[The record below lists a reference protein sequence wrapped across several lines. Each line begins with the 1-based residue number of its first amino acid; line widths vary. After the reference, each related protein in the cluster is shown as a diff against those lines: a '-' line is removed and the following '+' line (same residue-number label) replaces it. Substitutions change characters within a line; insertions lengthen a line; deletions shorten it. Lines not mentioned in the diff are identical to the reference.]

1 MRVDLQPAYVL
12 HTRPY
17 RDTSMLVDLLTQ
29 EHGRVALVAKGVR
42 TEKSRRR
49 ALLNPFAGLLASFQ
63 GRGGLKLLTAV
74 EPHGPAATLHGAA
87 LYCGFY
93 INELLLRLLA
103 EHDPHPYVFKNY
115 QTTLVALSRDNQ
127 LEPWLR
133 RFELSVLEELGY
145 GVNLVADATHGAPLQ
160 ADAVYQFESEHGF
173 TQVPLGTPSAG
184 ASSLFFGR
192 DLLAIA
198 SDNFSDAQTR
208 QAAKR
213 LTRAALQPLL
223 GSRPLKSREL
233 FQKS

>member
-17 RDTSMLVDLLTQ
+17 RDTSMLVDLFTR

-42 TEKSRRR
+42 AGKSRRR
-49 ALLNPFAGLLASFQ
+49 ALLNPFIALLVSFQ
-63 GRGGLKLLTAV
+63 GRGGLKLLTGLEA
-74 EPHGPAATLHGAA
+74 HGASPSLQGAA

-103 EHDPHPYVFKNY
+103 EHDPHPYVYENY
-115 QTTLVALSRDNQ
+115 QATLMALSREKQ

-145 GVNLVADATHGAPLQ
+145 GINLLADATHDTPLQ
-160 ADAVYQFESEHGF
+160 ADAWYQFESELGF
-173 TQVPLGTPSAG
+173 TQVPTG
-184 ASSLFFGR
+184 AHSEGAQSLFSGR

-198 SDNFSDAQTR
+198 SDDFSHAQTR

-213 LTRAALQPLL
+213 LTRSALQPLL

-233 FQKS
+233 FRKS

>member
-17 RDTSMLVDLLTQ
+17 RDTSMLVDLFTR
-29 EHGRVALVAKGVR
+29 EHGRVSLVAKGVR
-42 TEKSRRR
+42 TAKSRRR
-49 ALLNPFAGLLASFQ
+49 ALLNPFTALLVSFQ
-63 GRGGLKLLTAV
+63 GRGGLKLLTAL
-74 EPHGPAATLHGAA
+74 EAHGPSPSLQGAA

-103 EHDPHPYVFKNY
+103 EHDPHPYVYENY
-115 QTTLVALSRDNQ
+115 QTTLMALSREGQ

-145 GVNLVADATHGAPLQ
+145 GVNLLTDATHGTPLQ
-160 ADAVYQFESEHGF
+160 AEALYQFESELGF
-173 TQVPLGTPSAG
+173 TQVSSG
-184 ASSLFFGR
+184 ALSTGAQSLFFGR
-192 DLLAIA
+192 ELLAIDA
-198 SDNFSDAQTR
+198 DNFSHAQTR

-223 GSRPLKSREL
+223 GNRPLKSREL
-233 FQKS
+233 FRKP